1 MWVFRGGGGGN
12 RSRFLDF
19 AWNNSRKSGVG
30 GGGVEVGE
38 VGGLGF
44 GLVLGFRF
52 LLELGSE
59 FGSALCFD
67 LFAGDFEGGEEAGRD
82 AVFGG
87 CVGVGVA
94 EFEAR
99 GYGAVGGIGD
109 DLFDYGF
116 CSVGSEAGLGEV
128 EGGDLEAVEEE
139 SGAFW
144 VDVVGG
150 DAAEDFADG
159 DLDGSA
165 VFGQGEVEGGL
176 AQATGARVADGL
188 AGGVVEVAELFAAE
202 AGAPAAAA
210 FGMDVAALEAL
221 GCGLD
226 LIGHVVG
233 PPSPLFV
240 CKIFKTKGLSSYLE
254 AQAGKLREPG
264 WCRALLVVCFYFS

>member
-1 MWVFRGGGGGN
+1 MFRGGGGGN
-12 RSRFLDF
+12 RSRLLDF
-19 AWNNSRKSGVG
+19 AWNNSKKSCVG
-30 GGGVEVGE
+30 DGLEGGE

-44 GLVLGFRF
+44 GPALGFRF
-52 LLELGSE
+52 LLEFGSE
-59 FGSALCFD
+59 FGSALCFN

-82 AVFGG
+82 AVFGR

-94 EFEAR
+94 DFEAR
-99 GYGAVGGIGD
+99 GHGAVGGIGD

-116 CSVGSEAGLGEV
+116 RGVGSEAGLGEV

-139 SGAFW
+139 AGAFW

-165 VFGQGEVEGGL
+165 VFGEGEVEGGL
-176 AQATGARVADGL
+176 ARATGARVADGL

-226 LIGHVVG
+226 LFGHVVG

-264 WCRALLVVCFYFS
+264 